1 MVIKILGNLPRVSKA
16 HRVNQVKMASKVF
29 PVHQVRTGTLLI
41 SDRMVIGML
50 GQEILA
56 SLHKEELGL
65 MVRPQSEALTI
76 GPMRI
81 KPRLKSGLM
90 MQS

>member
-16 HRVNQVKMASKVF
+16 HKVNQVKMASKVF
-29 PVHQVRTGTLLI
+29 PVYQVRTEILLI
-41 SDRMVIGML
+41 SDQMATGIL
-50 GQEILA
+50 AQETLA
-56 SLHKEELGL
+56 SLHKAELGL
-65 MVRPQSEALTI
+65 MVRPRSEALTI

-81 KPRLKSGLM
+81 KPILKSGLM